1 MAMLNNQRVY
11 ATLWQ
16 SQWHPSGWFDDPHA
30 PPSPAISGC
39 QQRIVPKL
47 PQKGSRRPESPD
59 VNGWVHGESGRP
71 CWYPNRSTSD
81 RTTFDVEH
89 SISESLET
97 IVESPKKNAEEHHIP
112 QKWHE
117 MRVKSRLIPHLQI
130 HVDVDEEKGEENE
143 HFSPLLAHGFLVEC
157 QSCQPR
163 TRLKPDH

>member
-1 MAMLNNQRVY
+1 MQPYDNPND
-11 ATLWQ
+11 TLLD
-16 SQWHPSGWFDDPHA
+16 DDPA

-39 QQRIVPKL
+39 QSRIAPKL
-47 PQKGSRRPESPD
+47 PQKGSRRPENPD
-59 VNGWVHGESGRP
+59 VSGWVRGESGCP

-81 RTTFDVEH
+81 RTRFDVEH

-97 IVESPKKNAEEHHIP
+97 RGKPQKYDASALYFP

-117 MRVKSRLIPHLQI
+117 MGVKSCLIPHLQT

-157 QSCQPR
+157 QSC
-163 TRLKPDH
+163 